1 MAEEESGQ
9 DKTEDATPKRLE
21 KAKDEGQVARSREL
35 GTTLLLMTGGVSLLL
50 LGADLS
56 ERLQSI
62 MKLNFGFDR
71 HGAME
76 PMMMVSYLGS
86 SIASVI
92 DLVGLILLMLMFAG
106 VLGAIALGGWLF
118 SAKPLTP
125 KLSRLN
131 PLEGLKRM
139 FSMKSLVELVKAIA
153 KFLLV
158 AGVAVFI
165 LLYMEGDLLVI
176 GQQAL
181 ETALVHSSW
190 IIIWSAIGMSAATVL
205 IALIDVPY
213 QVYDNAEKLKMTHQQ
228 VKDEFKDSEGKPEV
242 KNRIRQLQRELA
254 QSRMMASIPE
264 ADVIITNPEHFSVAL
279 KYDNEAFGAPRVVA
293 KGADEIA
300 IKIREVAN
308 AHAIP
313 ILQSPPLTRAIYY
326 TTEIDEEIPAKLY
339 LAVAQVLAYIY
350 QLRQGTG
357 PGVRSAAAQAARNGG
372 VLRSR
377 ALDSRMD
384 IPMEMQF
391 DADGLPDDPDNP
403 AENLH

>member
-1 MAEEESGQ
+1 MAEEDSGQ

-21 KAKDEGQVARSREL
+21 KAKGEGQVARSREL

-56 ERLQSI
+56 ERMQAI

-71 HGAME
+71 YAAME
-76 PMMMVSYLGS
+76 PTMMASYLGS

-92 DLVGLILLMLMFAG
+92 DLVGLILLMLMIAG

-118 SAKPLTP
+118 SAKPLMP
-125 KLSRLN
+125 KFSRLN

-158 AGVAVFI
+158 ASVAIFI

-181 ETALVHSSW
+181 ETAVVHSTW
-190 IIIWSAIGMSAATVL
+190 IVIWSAIGMSAATVL
-205 IALIDVPY
+205 IAFIDVPY
-213 QVYDNAEKLKMTHQQ
+213 QVYDNTEKLKMTRQQ

-242 KNRIRQLQRELA
+242 KSRIRQLQRELA
-254 QSRMMASIPE
+254 QSRMMAAIPD
-264 ADVIITNPEHFSVAL
+264 ADVVITNPEHFSVAL
-279 KYDNEAFGAPRVVA
+279 KYDNAAFGAPRVVA

-300 IKIREVAN
+300 IKIREIAN
-308 AHAIP
+308 AYSIP

-326 TTEIDEEIPAKLY
+326 TTDIDHEIPAKLY

-357 PGVRSAAAQAARNGG
+357 AGARSAAADAARNGG

-377 ALDSRMD
+377 ALDRRMD
-384 IPMEMQF
+384 IPTEMQF
-391 DADGLPDDPDNP
+391 DTDGLPEDLEAD
-403 AENLH
+403 